1 MIFKKYR
8 YNSRYTYKK
17 IKDAYAKLSVEKKG
31 ALTFQSGGLPI
42 PPSQKPKEEH
52 FTYDGLIDKLKDK
65 LVVIQGNIIT
75 CGDDYFL

>member
-1 MIFKKYR
+1 MILK
-8 YNSRYTYKK
+8 NIGTIADTHIKK
-17 IKDAYAKLSVEKKG
+17 IKDAYAKLSVEKRDP
-31 ALTFQSGGLPI
+31 LPIQSGGLPI

-75 CGDDYFL
+75 AWR